1 MSGYLSSD
9 LGLWKMLH
17 LFLQIHTQTL
27 TYIKMMQI
35 LKNTRKIPKTSHKFR
50 FILNFSLR
58 RRSLVIDLQLR

>member
-9 LGLWKMLH
+9 LGLWKMLR

-35 LKNTRKIPKTSHKFR
+35 PKNTRKIPQTSHKFR
-50 FILNFSLR
+50 LISNFSLR
-58 RRSLVIDLQLR
+58 RRSLAIDLR